1 MNSAFAMVVCTHG
14 CKYPGLVTP
23 YFVAVYVNGVGSTAK
38 PLHLPAVVD
47 DFGNIVI
54 VGGPL

>member
-1 MNSAFAMVVCTHG
+1 MSAFALVVPTHG
-14 CKYPGLVTP
+14 IKDKTLQAS
-23 YFVAVYVNGVGSTAK
+23 YFVAVYVLCVKSAA
-38 PLHLPAVVD
+38 LHLPAVVD